1 MRTATGLRAW
11 VLQRVTA
18 VYLALFLVYVV
29 AHFALDPPRDYAAW
43 RDWVGDPLVS
53 VATLLFFAT
62 LLLHA
67 WVGLRDIVIDYVHPV
82 AIRVTVLAVLAT
94 GLAAC
99 ALWAAQ
105 VLFLARW

>member
-11 VLQRVTA
+11 VVQRVTA

-29 AHFALDPPRDYAAW
+29 AHFALAPPRDY
-43 RDWVGDPLVS
+43 S